1 MDFDAIFPD
10 RRASGANT
18 LQQCQQVML
27 RILKIVDYICTKHQ
41 INYFLIGG
49 SLLGAIRHKG
59 FIPWDDDL
67 DIGMTRTDYEKFLRI
82 GVPELPEDIFFQT
95 PDTDPHYSHTTSV
108 DARFRDKYS
117 SYTHL
122 NKPNN
127 RWHEGLQV
135 DIFVHD
141 KAFIPHNFFMI
152 GANRL
157 LKELKNQHKRAK
169 VLKWIS
175 KYVPLPLV
183 YASNYQ
189 QHFNSYHAG
198 TYLKPSECAKLVRT
212 PFEDMEVLI
221 PSGYHNYLTRQYGNY
236 MQLPPEE
243 KRVSNHDVKAD
254 PFTPCN
260 HEQIL
265 HWEQR
270 TCRKVIQ
277 P

>member
-1 MDFDAIFPD
+1 MNFDSIFPD
-10 RRASGANT
+10 RRATVANT

-27 RILKIVDYICTKHQ
+27 RMLKIVDYICAKHG

-67 DIGMTRTDYEKFLRI
+67 DIGMTRADYEKFLRV
-82 GVPELPEDIFFQT
+82 GVLELPEDVFFQT
-95 PDTDPHYSHTTSV
+95 PDTDPHYSQTTSV

-127 RWHEGLQV
+127 LWHEGLQV

-141 KAFIPHNFFMI
+141 RSFLPHNFFVI
-152 GANRL
+152 CTNRL
-157 LKELKNQHKRAK
+157 LKEYKNQHKRAR

-183 YASNYQ
+183 YSSNYQ
-189 QHFNSYHAG
+189 QHFKSLRAG
-198 TYLKPSECAKLVRT
+198 TYMKPSECAKLIRT
-212 PFEDMEVLI
+212 KFEDMEVLI
-221 PSGYHNYLTRQYGNY
+221 PQGYHDYLTRQYGNY

-243 KRVSNHDVKAD
+243 KRVSNHDVIAN
-254 PFTPCN
+254 PFVPCN
-260 HEQIL
+260 HKQIL
-265 HWEQR
+265 HWDQR
-270 TCRKVIQ
+270 QKKDSAV
-277 P
+277 